1 MAPLLWPAPAGKP
14 ASTGHVAKDQAIETT
29 PFATGS
35 LPATH
40 KSNAGSDE
48 SKAGVT
54 SLLRHGRFAF

>member
-1 MAPLLWPAPAGKP
+1 
-14 ASTGHVAKDQAIETT
+14 VAKDQAIETT

-54 SLLRHGRFAF
+54 SLVRHGRFAF